1 VTKNIY
7 QETVLAEVNTLL
19 LITDK
24 RILPNAFK
32 YLQTVKINSDGYV
45 LGLYYQEI
53 RRALE
58 NVLVETNQLRKM
70 KDGSLNGL
78 EDYQKLRG

>member
-1 VTKNIY
+1 
-7 QETVLAEVNTLL
+7 
-19 LITDK
+19 
-24 RILPNAFK
+24 
-32 YLQTVKINSDGYV
+32 
-45 LGLYYQEI
+45 LYYQEI